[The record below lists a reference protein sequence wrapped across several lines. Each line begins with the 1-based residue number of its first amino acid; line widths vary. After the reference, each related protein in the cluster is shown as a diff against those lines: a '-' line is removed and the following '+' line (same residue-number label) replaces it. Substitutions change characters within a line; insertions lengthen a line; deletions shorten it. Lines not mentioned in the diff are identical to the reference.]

1 MTDKERKL
9 AEDLLARGYTHLYR
23 DEEERIYAQSGTKV
37 MLIDSTYFTNI
48 ASKIPIDVLIGLDA
62 GVEIPVLYREKQVI
76 KYRNNIS
83 KDRLKYWL
91 ELLKEGPHA
100 ELRRQLEKEIAR
112 EDK

>member
-9 AEDLLARGYTHLYR
+9 AEDLLAHGYTHLSKDAEGR
-23 DEEERIYAQSGTKV
+23 LYAESDTKV
-37 MLIDSTYFTNI
+37 MLLDSTYFTNI
-48 ASKIPIDVLIGLDA
+48 VSKIPIDVLIGLEA

-83 KDRLKYWL
+83 KDRLRYWL